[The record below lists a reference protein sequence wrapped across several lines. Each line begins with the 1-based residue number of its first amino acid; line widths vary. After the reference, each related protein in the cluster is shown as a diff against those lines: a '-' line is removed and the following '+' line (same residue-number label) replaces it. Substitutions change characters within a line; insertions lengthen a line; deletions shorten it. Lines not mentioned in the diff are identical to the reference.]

1 MKRITTRS
9 IIVVSL
15 LIVGLVFS
23 LQGTILARATKTEVT
38 GVADFSAQPPIDL
51 GEVWV
56 DEGGNAHIKGLV
68 LEGSVSL
75 TIGEET
81 IEGRD
86 RVSLNGVGD
95 AEGNGTYQ
103 ATEKTYF
110 LGEPGDDPTDDNVI
124 FEGRGQMTDKER
136 QIVSGHF
143 QFQGCNKFE
152 GTKLIITKFVERG
165 TTSVFYLEGILI
177 DPNGDE

>member
-1 MKRITTRS
+1 MRRITTRS
-9 IIVVSL
+9 IIAVSL

-23 LQGTILARATKTEVT
+23 IQGTLLVRATKTEVT
-38 GVADFSAQPPIDL
+38 GVADFSAPLLIDP

-75 TIGEET
+75 AIGEQT
-81 IEGRD
+81 IRGRD
-86 RVSLNGVGD
+86 RISLNGVGD

-110 LGEPGDDPTDDNVI
+110 LGEPGDDPTDASII
-124 FEGRGQMTDKER
+124 FQGSGQMTDKER

-143 QFQGCNKFE
+143 QFQGCNEFE

-165 TTSVFYLEGILI
+165 TTSVFDLEGILI
-177 DPNGDE
+177 DPHGDE